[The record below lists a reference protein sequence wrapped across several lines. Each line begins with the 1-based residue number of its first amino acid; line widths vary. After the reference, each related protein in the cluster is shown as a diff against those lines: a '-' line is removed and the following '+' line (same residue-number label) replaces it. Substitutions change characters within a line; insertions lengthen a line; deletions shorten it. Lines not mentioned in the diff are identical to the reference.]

1 MAPPTKGNSAVIQIS
16 DTLTIS
22 ATRLMDLA
30 REVTLRLGEWQYHK
44 HLVVSVNNW
53 QLGRPAVFFTLT
65 ADADRQTRLDFID
78 AFAVALDERVRT
90 LPRQGGGWLM
100 SVSYRDSGVCVG
112 ASVQVLGAEVA
123 R

>member
-1 MAPPTKGNSAVIQIS
+1 VIQIS

-30 REVTLRLGEWQYHK
+30 REVTLQLGEWQYHK

-53 QLGRPAVFFTLT
+53 QIAGPSVFFTLS
-65 ADADRQTRLDFID
+65 ADADRQARLDFID
-78 AFAVALDERVRT
+78 AFATAVDERVRT

-100 SVSYRDSGVCVG
+100 SVSYQDGGVSVG
-112 ASVQVLGAEVA
+112 ASVQVHGAEVA
-123 R
+123 L